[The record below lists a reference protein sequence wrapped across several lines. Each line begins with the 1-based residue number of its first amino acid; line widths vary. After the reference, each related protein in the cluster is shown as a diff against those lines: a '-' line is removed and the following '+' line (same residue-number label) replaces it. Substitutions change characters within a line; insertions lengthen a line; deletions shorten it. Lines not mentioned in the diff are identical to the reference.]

1 MNIQWYP
8 GHMAKARRLLGDQLR
23 RVDIAVELCD
33 ARAPLA
39 TRNPELDRL
48 SAGKKRLLVLN
59 KADLADERATQEWV
73 RYFRERGV
81 TAVAFRSNNG
91 KPRDVLEPLT
101 RLTAAEVQRMKERG
115 VNVTQLAAVV
125 GINRV
130 NMSNLK
136 NGKVIAV
143 RFSTLAALCR
153 ELHCQPGD
161 IIEYV

>member
-59 KADLADERATQEWV
+59 KADLAD
-73 RYFRERGV
+73 
-81 TAVAFRSNNG
+81 
-91 KPRDVLEPLT
+91 
-101 RLTAAEVQRMKERG
+101 
-115 VNVTQLAAVV
+115 
-125 GINRV
+125 
-130 NMSNLK
+130 
-136 NGKVIAV
+136 
-143 RFSTLAALCR
+143 
-153 ELHCQPGD
+153 
-161 IIEYV
+161 